1 VPVSFFVVDQEAD
14 FDADF
19 AGAVRLL
26 LDCEDP
32 SFLFVAMVIPSSA
45 GAASWPCRGA
55 VVLSNDNDNVAVR
68 FARPQVVRF
77 GDPGTS
83 ASGQARDGQR
93 KVRIGSTM
101 NKQQLK

>member
-1 VPVSFFVVDQEAD
+1 
-14 FDADF
+14 
-19 AGAVRLL
+19 
-26 LDCEDP
+26 
-32 SFLFVAMVIPSSA
+32 MVIPSSV
-45 GAASWPCRGA
+45 GAASRPDRGA
-55 VVLSNDNDNVAVR
+55 VVLSNDNDYVAVR